1 MPGARDRAASPRL
14 SIEAAGLKI
23 SRHAMP
29 LRMQLFAQGR
39 ILRSLGAQTLHE
51 VDRLNLMLVI

>member
-23 SRHAMP
+23 SRHAIAVENAIV
-29 LRMQLFAQGR
+29 RA
-39 ILRSLGAQTLHE
+39 GADPTIARRATLHE